1 MYALLELFFPFMHY
15 FAFIDTE
22 FHLMFLSPSLLLSTV
37 KVGCS
42 VMVGGFVRESES
54 PEMKQALI
62 LTFILVL
69 GII

>member
-1 MYALLELFFPFMHY
+1 MHY

-22 FHLMFLSPSLLLSTV
+22 FHLMFLSPCLLLSTV

-42 VMVGGFVRESES
+42 VMVEGFVRESES
-54 PEMKQALI
+54 PAMKQTLI